1 MQGVY
6 HRLRKRGPLTTEE
19 LPLKEEHGKG
29 RYNIKVPGQYLWET
43 TASSLGC
50 SETTSNYLNVE
61 EEYKVYIQCTSQ
73 TSAYALRSWYKK
85 LGGVDYAG
93 HIKPEA
99 NNKHKVMAHII
110 LYACSLTRALY
121 LDPVKSLQTTEFLLS
136 LKGMVARR
144 GRASTIFSDNGSM
157 FIGAA
162 AWSKQVQTDEN
173 LNDLLMVQQIMWSFN
188 LSSSAW

>member
-1 MQGVY
+1 M
-6 HRLRKRGPLTTEE
+6 LRINVWITRFTHNARSLPQTKKAWASNNRRITTQRGTW
-19 LPLKEEHGKG
+19 KG
-29 RYNIKVPGQYLWET
+29 RYNIKVPGQCLWQT
-43 TASSLGC
+43 TACSLGC

-121 LDPVKSLQTTEFLLS
+121 LDLVKSLQTTEFLLS

-173 LNDLLMVQQIMWSFN
+173 LNDLLMV
-188 LSSSAW
+188 